1 MAYTNYESISDVA
14 EKFGITFSKD
24 EFLSKKSFKINEK
37 TGYKQIY
44 VVFKRI

>member
-24 EFLSKKSFKINEK
+24 EFLSKKSFKIKACFNFEEK
-37 TGYKQIY
+37 
-44 VVFKRI
+44 